1 MNQSLVQLN
10 HPVSPTHL
18 SVGSQQGY
26 TLIELM
32 VALVLGLLISA
43 AAIQLFITS
52 QNTFSLQQGGADV
65 QDSSIFGLELM
76 SRNVRMANYGG
87 GRPVM
92 NDFTPIGGIVLT
104 SDPAA
109 EKTRLGATLP
119 LTVNLQSV
127 LNSGAVVKPAL
138 LTRGAGVTPLGSA
151 ANEWNG
157 ISNVSIVGGS
167 VAQSAQL
174 VIQYRAPQNM
184 FDCEG
189 VLARGPRMS
198 NLAGDPLG
206 ATVDAAGVELKPDRM
221 IDGDVVVERYFLR
234 KDTTG
239 VATGEN
245 AASALVLAC
254 DAGRYSVNNAKQIKD
269 NAIPLQDFGG
279 AGQVLMTRVDH
290 FDLRLGVEVSPGRVR
305 YYTVQDYLAIKPPVV
320 AGAGVARPRLVSLQ
334 VAILARAQGKSAN
347 QALDANQIY
356 PMLDQEVRLTV
367 PDSTGGSKSGYV
379 RKVYGTTIALRNGR
393 GE

>member
-76 SRNVRMANYGG
+76 SRNVRMSNYGG
-87 GRPVM
+87 SRPII
-92 NDFTPIGGIVLT
+92 NDLTPIGGLVFT
-104 SDPAA
+104 SD
-109 EKTRLGATLP
+109 LGATLP
-119 LTVNLQSV
+119 TVNLQNVKLSD
-127 LNSGAVVKPAL
+127 AVVQDAL
-138 LTRGAGVTPLGSA
+138 LTRGAGLTVSSVT
-151 ANEWNG
+151 NEWQG
-157 ISNVSIVGGS
+157 LSNVSIVGGG

-174 VIQYRAPQNM
+174 VIQYRAPQDM

-189 VLARGPRMS
+189 QRALGPRPS
-198 NLAGDPLG
+198 KIAIDSKDPWG
-206 ATVDAAGVELKPDRM
+206 VVYDADGKIISPSRM

-245 AASALVLAC
+245 AARALVLAC
-254 DAGRYSVNNAKQIKD
+254 DAGRYSVNNAEQIKVK
-269 NAIPLQDFGG
+269 NIPLQGFGE
-279 AGQVLMTRVDH
+279 AGQVLMTRIDQ
-290 FDLRLGVEVSPGRVR
+290 FDIRLGVEVAADQVR
-305 YYTVQDYLAIKPPVV
+305 YYTVKDYLKMTPPVID
-320 AGAGVARPRLVSLQ
+320 GVSGARPRIVSLQ
-334 VAILARAQGKSAN
+334 VAILARGQGKSSS
-347 QALDANQIY
+347 QALDPDQQY
-356 PMLDQEVRLTV
+356 QMLGQNVKLTT
-367 PDSTGGSKSGYV
+367 PDSSGGSKAGYV
-379 RKVYGTTIALRNGR
+379 RKVYSTTIALRNGR

>member
-189 VLARGPRMS
+189 RIVLGPRMS
-198 NLAGDPLG
+198 NVAGDTLG
-206 ATVDAAGVELKPDRM
+206 ETRDVNGNPMPSRM

-245 AASALVLAC
+245 AARALVLAC
-254 DAGRYSVNNAKQIKD
+254 DAGRYSVNNAKQVKEST
-269 NAIPLQDFGG
+269 IPLQDYGD
-279 AGQVLMTRVDH
+279 AGQVLMTRIDQ
-290 FDLRLGVEVSPGRVR
+290 FDIRLGVEVGPDRIR
-305 YYTVQDYLAIKPPVV
+305 YYTVKDYLAIKQPVV
-320 AGAGVARPRLVSLQ
+320 SGAGVPRPRLVSLQ
-334 VAILARAQGKSAN
+334 VAILARAQGKSTN
-347 QALDANQIY
+347 QALDPNQAY
-356 PMLDQEVRLTV
+356 AMLDQQVKLTV
-367 PDSTGGSKSGYV
+367 PDSTGGAPSGYV

>member
-157 ISNVSIVGGS
+157 ISNVSVGGS

-189 VLARGPRMS
+189 RIVLGPRMS
-198 NLAGDPLG
+198 NVAGDTLG
-206 ATVDAAGVELKPDRM
+206 ETRDVNGNPMPSRM

-245 AASALVLAC
+245 AARALVLAC

-269 NAIPLQDFGG
+269 NAIPLQDYGD
-279 AGQVLMTRVDH
+279 AGQVLMTRIDH

-305 YYTVQDYLAIKPPVV
+305 YYTVQDYLAIQNPP
-320 AGAGVARPRLVSLQ
+320 AADGAGVPRPRLVSLQ
-334 VAILARAQGKSAN
+334 VAILARAQGKSTN
-347 QALDANQIY
+347 QALAPNQAY
-356 PMLDQEVRLTV
+356 AMLDQQVKLTV
-367 PDSTGGSKSGYV
+367 PDSTGGAPSGYV

>member
-151 ANEWNG
+151 A
-157 ISNVSIVGGS
+157 
-167 VAQSAQL
+167 
-174 VIQYRAPQNM
+174 Y
-184 FDCEG
+184 
-189 VLARGPRMS
+189 
-198 NLAGDPLG
+198 
-206 ATVDAAGVELKPDRM
+206 
-221 IDGDVVVERYFLR
+221 
-234 KDTTG
+234 
-239 VATGEN
+239 
-245 AASALVLAC
+245 
-254 DAGRYSVNNAKQIKD
+254 
-269 NAIPLQDFGG
+269 
-279 AGQVLMTRVDH
+279 
-290 FDLRLGVEVSPGRVR
+290 
-305 YYTVQDYLAIKPPVV
+305 
-320 AGAGVARPRLVSLQ
+320 
-334 VAILARAQGKSAN
+334 
-347 QALDANQIY
+347 
-356 PMLDQEVRLTV
+356 
-367 PDSTGGSKSGYV
+367 
-379 RKVYGTTIALRNGR
+379 
-393 GE
+393 